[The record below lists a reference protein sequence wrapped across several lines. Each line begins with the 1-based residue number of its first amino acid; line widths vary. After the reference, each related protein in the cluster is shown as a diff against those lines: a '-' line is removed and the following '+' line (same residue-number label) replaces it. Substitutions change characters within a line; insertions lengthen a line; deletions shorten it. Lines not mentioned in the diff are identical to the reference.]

1 MADIEKMNQKNILI
15 IDDEKFFI
23 EPVSLILKKYG
34 YEVNFAL
41 DGING
46 LHRAR
51 TENPDLIL
59 LDLMLPGINGYQL
72 CSLLKFD
79 SKYKDIPIIIISAKD
94 SENMRFLVE
103 KSGADYMLAKPIDLE
118 LLLQKVEKLIYN
130 SDNAINNSSD
140 SEDVLK

>member
-118 LLLQKVEKLIYN
+118 LLLQKVE
-130 SDNAINNSSD
+130 
-140 SEDVLK
+140 DVLK